1 MQRFGV
7 FFAMAILMSVALSGC
22 TERAPSPPSAPSQTP
37 PPIRASWAI
46 PAQPIP
52 SAQATAPATDP
63 AANALEQA
71 HQAYQKAY
79 EGYVR
84 LLRESGPQTMETL
97 NALADYQKKYQIY
110 QMLVGA
116 ERDIPGLATPTR

>member
-1 MQRFGV
+1 MRRFGV
-7 FFAMAILMSVALSGC
+7 FLALAILMTVALGGC
-22 TERAPSPPSAPSQTP
+22 TERAPSPPPVATPAP
-37 PPIRASWAI
+37 PPIRASEAV
-46 PAQPIP
+46 PAQ
-52 SAQATAPATDP
+52 SAPPVAPATDS

-79 EGYVR
+79 EQYVR

-116 ERDIPGLATPTR
+116 ERDIPALATPTR

>member
-1 MQRFGV
+1 MRRFGL
-7 FFAMAILMSVALSGC
+7 AMALAILMSVTLGGC
-22 TERAPSPPSAPSQTP
+22 TERAPSPPPAASIPP
-37 PPIRASWAI
+37 PPIRSSEAI
-46 PAQPIP
+46 PAQPAP
-52 SAQATAPATDP
+52 TVQPAAPASGS

-79 EGYVR
+79 EQYVR

-116 ERDIPGLATPTR
+116 ERDIPGLATSSR